1 MLTLDKRAG
10 TKMTQN
16 LLRDKRAISAT
27 FWALFFGF
35 CLVPLLALGTEM
47 GRYFFARS
55 QIAAAADSA
64 ALAAAVEI
72 STNTFTSTGQIAF
85 TSNTYTWAQR
95 AANANGEELLDKD
108 ITPRVSNIKVQGNT
122 VMVAVTADLSIL
134 FPSIVP
140 DVLVTEWGTAEVR
153 ALKH

>member
-1 MLTLDKRAG
+1 MKAGLLHDKRAYS
-10 TKMTQN
+10 M
-16 LLRDKRAISAT
+16 T
-27 FWALFFGF
+27 FWTVFIGF
-35 CLVPLLALGTEM
+35 CMVPLMGMAIEI
-47 GRYFFARS
+47 GRYFFSRS
-55 QIAAAADSA
+55 QIAAAADAA

-72 STNTFTSTGQIAF
+72 DTGTFVSTGQIAL

-108 ITPRVSNIKVQGNT
+108 ITPRVSNIRVQGNT

-140 DVLVTEWGTAEVR
+140 DILVTEWGTAEVR
-153 ALKH
+153 GLKH